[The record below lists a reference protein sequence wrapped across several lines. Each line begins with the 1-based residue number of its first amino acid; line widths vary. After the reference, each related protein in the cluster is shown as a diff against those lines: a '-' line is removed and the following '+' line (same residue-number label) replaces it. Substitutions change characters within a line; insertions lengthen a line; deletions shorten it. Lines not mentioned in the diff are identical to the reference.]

1 MKTYFTLV
9 LFFCF
14 LNFSNAQFSYQE
26 WHNGI
31 VITTDN
37 DTIQG
42 EIQYNFETNTITLS
56 KDENVRAFS
65 SYKVVYFEI
74 FDKILQSYR
83 QFYTI
88 PYKLKTE
95 YETPVIFEL
104 LYEGPLSLL
113 ARERVVQETA
123 SFGNYGVQGPRVV
136 QDVVNYQYY
145 FLHKDG
151 SIEIYLET
159 KTDLYRIMSDKKSDI
174 KVYIKENKL
183 KHDMLRDLI
192 RITSFYNSI

>member
-1 MKTYFTLV
+1 MKTYLTLL
-9 LFFCF
+9 LFFCL

-31 VITTDN
+31 IITTNN

-65 SYKVVYFEI
+65 SYKVIYFEI

-88 PYKLKTE
+88 PYKLKTD

-136 QDVVNYQYY
+136 QNVVNYQYF
-145 FLHKDG
+145 FLHRDG